1 MSTFDNQSRT
11 PLGERIADVERGVLV
26 DACSSPSR
34 VPYGSDRG
42 WQRKKKKEKICFVLG
57 IFPKEHEGYLIG
69 VKMNTV
75 SKQKLKHKV
84 NIKIYVD
91 K

>member
-34 VPYGSDRG
+34 VPSGSERE
-42 WQRKKKKEKICFVLG
+42 WQGEKKKKRKFVSFLAYS
-57 IFPKEHEGYLIG
+57 PKNASVIQH
-69 VKMNTV
+69 M
-75 SKQKLKHKV
+75 
-84 NIKIYVD
+84 
-91 K
+91 

>member
-1 MSTFDNQSRT
+1 MLAVL
-11 PLGERIADVERGVLV
+11 PLACLTVATADGRE
-26 DACSSPSR
+26 
-34 VPYGSDRG
+34 
-42 WQRKKKKEKICFVLG
+42 KKKKEKICFVLG